1 MKRKGLLLFLCALL
15 AVGSIGGAAFAADQ
29 VRIGVVA
36 PITGQNAI
44 GGQYIKNGVELAVKE
59 FAPDGLDIGGKI
71 YEVKVLF
78 EDNENKPDITA
89 NAFRKL
95 IDQNE
100 VVAIVGPDASST
112 SLAGGPIAQ
121 SAEVPVVT
129 TFATNPKVTEVG
141 DYIFRAC
148 FIDPFQG
155 SVMAKYVMENLK
167 VTKAAVLYNNG
178 NDFSKGLTEYFKQ
191 NFEAMG
197 GEIVALEA
205 YGGSDIRDF
214 NAQLNNIKAS
224 GAEVLYLP
232 NAFFETGLQMNQ
244 ARKAGINVPFVG
256 GDGWDSPDLPK
267 IAAGAEEGAAF
278 TAAFSHEAKRP
289 EVQAFVEKY
298 QQTYGAVPNSNAVLS
313 YEATAIVLRGLRD
326 AGEVSGPALRD
337 AIAAIDIDLP
347 SGKIKFDEKRNPQK
361 AAVIMQFAGGT
372 TTYVTTI
379 NP

>member
-1 MKRKGLLLFLCALL
+1 MTKRKGLLLSLCALL
-15 AVGSIGGAAFAADQ
+15 ALAVFCGPVAAAQ
-29 VRIGVVA
+29 VKIGVVA

-59 FAPDGLDIGGKI
+59 FAPEGLEVGGKKYDVRVI
-71 YEVKVLF
+71 Y

-121 SAEVPVVT
+121 AAQVPVVT

-141 DYIFRAC
+141 DYVFRAC

-167 VTKAAVLYNNG
+167 ATKAAILYNNG
-178 NDFSKGLTEYFKQ
+178 NDFSKGLTEFFKQ
-191 NFEAMG
+191 SFEAMG
-197 GEIVALEA
+197 GQVVALEA

-224 GAEVLYLP
+224 DAEVLYLP

-244 ARKAGINVPFVG
+244 ARKAGITVPFVG

-278 TAAFSHEAKRP
+278 TAAFSHEAQRP
-289 EVQAFVEKY
+289 EVQAFVDKY
-298 QQTYGAVPNSNAVLS
+298 QENFGTVPNSNAVLA
-313 YEATAIVLRGLRD
+313 YEATAIVLRGLKD
-326 AGEVSGPALRD
+326 AGKVDGPALRE
-337 AIAAIDIDLP
+337 AIAAINIDLP
-347 SGKIKFDEKRNPQK
+347 SGKIQFDEKRNPQK
-361 AAVIMQFAGGT
+361 AAVIMQFTGGT

>member
-214 NAQLNNIKAS
+214 NAQLNTSRPAAPRCS
-224 GAEVLYLP
+224 TCPMPSRDGTSDEP
-232 NAFFETGLQMNQ
+232 GPQG
-244 ARKAGINVPFVG
+244 RHNVPFVG

-267 IAAGAEEGAAF
+267 IAAGP
-278 TAAFSHEAKRP
+278 KR
-289 EVQAFVEKY
+289 
-298 QQTYGAVPNSNAVLS
+298 VPPSPRPSL
-313 YEATAIVLRGLRD
+313 TRP
-326 AGEVSGPALRD
+326 SGPRCR
-337 AIAAIDIDLP
+337 P
-347 SGKIKFDEKRNPQK
+347 SSRSTSRPTARCPIPTPFSPTRPRPSSS
-361 AAVIMQFAGGT
+361 GGSGM
-372 TTYVTTI
+372 
-379 NP
+379 PAR

>member
-59 FAPDGLDIGGKI
+59 FAPDGLEIGGKV

-178 NDFSKGLTEYFKQ
+178 NDFSKGLTEFFKQ

-244 ARKAGINVPFVG
+244 ARKAGITVPFVG

-278 TAAFSHEAKRP
+278 TAAFSHEAQRP

-326 AGEVSGPALRD
+326 AGKVSGPALRD